1 MRPVPGARVRVLLA
15 LVVWIALIGLAQLVL
30 ALV

>member
-1 MRPVPGARVRVLLA
+1 MRPVPALRVRVLLA
-15 LVVWIALIGLAQLVL
+15 LVVWIALILLAQLVL